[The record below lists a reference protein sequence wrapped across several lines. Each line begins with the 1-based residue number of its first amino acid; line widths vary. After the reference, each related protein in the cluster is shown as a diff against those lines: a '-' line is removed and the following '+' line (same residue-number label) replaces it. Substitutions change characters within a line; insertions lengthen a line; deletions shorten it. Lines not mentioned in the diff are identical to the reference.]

1 VFALLSRERAEDPNL
16 RRLPRKPIPC
26 YRGAKPTDMRTGRLL
41 QLFLIIAALA
51 LAQSPVGAQQAQKI
65 PKIGFLG
72 GANPRLAP
80 ILQSFR
86 QGLRELGYV
95 EGQNII
101 IEPRRSMGNTSE
113 FNNFAAEL
121 VRLQVDVIVAQN
133 INPTRSAMNATKTI
147 PIVMT
152 FPGDP
157 VLLGFVASLERPGG
171 NVTGVSGLTSE
182 LGGKWLELVKETV
195 PNARRVAVLW
205 NQNAEYHFPTWKSV
219 EIAARSL
226 KVDVEWVQVRDARD
240 IRRRFGPVISEKPDA
255 FIVLP
260 GFGGGERTLPEIA
273 ELGLKNRVPGMFWRT
288 DLDLE
293 QIGGLM
299 AYGANR
305 AEQSRRAA
313 YFVDKIL
320 KGAKPSEL
328 PVELPKS
335 FELVINLKVAREI
348 GITIAPG
355 MLAWADRVI
364 K

>member
-1 VFALLSRERAEDPNL
+1 
-16 RRLPRKPIPC
+16 
-26 YRGAKPTDMRTGRLL
+26 MRSRLL
-41 QLFLIIAALA
+41 LLITVAALA
-51 LAQSPVGAQQAQKI
+51 FADPPARAQQAQKV
-65 PKIGFLG
+65 PRIGFLG
-72 GANPRLAP
+72 GANPRGAP

-101 IEPRRSMGNTSE
+101 LEWLRSNDTSQ
-113 FNNFAAEL
+113 FYNFAADL

-133 INPTRSAMNATKTI
+133 LEPTRAAMKATKTI

-171 NVTGVSGLTSE
+171 NVTGVSGLTLE
-182 LGGKWLELVKETV
+182 LGGKWLELVKEAV
-195 PNARRVAVLW
+195 PSARRVAVLW
-205 NQNAEYHFPTWKSV
+205 GNAEYRFPTWKSMEPV
-219 EIAARSL
+219 ARSL
-226 KVDVEWVQVRDARD
+226 KVDIEWVEIRNNID
-240 IRRRFGPVISEKPDA
+240 IRRRFGSAIRGKPDA
-255 FIVLP
+255 YIVLP
-260 GFGGGERTLPEIA
+260 GGGVNRLLEITEMA
-273 ELGLKNRVPGMFWRT
+273 LRNGLPGMLWRT

-293 QIGGLM
+293 QMGGLM

-320 KGAKPSEL
+320 KGAKPAEL

-335 FELVINLKVAREI
+335 FELVINLKTAKEI
-348 GITIAPG
+348 GITIPPRV
-355 MLAWADRVI
+355 LAWADRVI

>member
-1 VFALLSRERAEDPNL
+1 
-16 RRLPRKPIPC
+16 
-26 YRGAKPTDMRTGRLL
+26 MRIVRLL
-41 QLFLIIAALA
+41 YILIVVILA
-51 LAQSPVGAQQAQKI
+51 LAEPPAGAQQAQKV
-65 PKIGFLG
+65 PRIGFLG
-72 GANPRLAP
+72 AAKPDTP

-101 IEPRRSMGNTSE
+101 LEPRTSGGDTSQ
-113 FNNFAAEL
+113 FYNLAADL

-133 INPTRSAMNATKTI
+133 LNPTRAAMKATTTI

-171 NVTGVSGLTSE
+171 NVTGVSGLIAE
-182 LGGKWLELVKETV
+182 LGGKWLELVKETI
-195 PNARRVAVLW
+195 PSAKRVAVLW
-205 NQNAEYHFPTWKSV
+205 NQNAENQFPTWKSMEPV
-219 EIAARSL
+219 ARSL
-226 KVDVEWVQVRDARD
+226 KVDIEWVQIRNNFAHTD
-240 IRRRFGPVISEKPDA
+240 IRRRFGSAIRGKPDA
-255 FIVLP
+255 YIVLP
-260 GFGGGERTLPEIA
+260 GSGADRIQEIA
-273 ELGLKNRVPGMFWRT
+273 ELALKNGVPGMFWRT
-288 DLDLE
+288 DPGWE
-293 QIGGLM
+293 RSGGLM

-305 AEQSRRAA
+305 LEQSRRAA

-335 FELVINLKVAREI
+335 FELVVNLKTAKEI
-348 GITIAPG
+348 GITIPPG
-355 MLAWADRVI
+355 VLAWADRVI